1 MKDVFNFLQ
10 SRIFLL
16 NVILAAVI
24 MVSVFGFTY
33 RWLNKYTNHGQSI
46 EVPELKG
53 LNTEQV
59 NILLERLHLRYAI
72 VDSIYQLEKMP
83 GIILEQDP
91 APKAKVK
98 ENRTIY
104 LTINSSV
111 PPKVKMPDLTDV
123 SLRQA
128 EALLQTFGLKTGT
141 LTYKHD
147 LARNAVL
154 ETRYHGKPIKPGTSV
169 SKGSVIDLVVG
180 DGIGSEQVSVPDLI
194 GLTKAEASAALNE
207 VNLSAGA
214 VIYDENIKDS
224 LSAVVYK
231 QFPLPSDSFLLKQGE
246 SVDIYLRK

>member
-1 MKDVFNFLQ
+1 MKDVFNFFLTKT
-10 SRIFLL
+10 FLL
-16 NVILAAVI
+16 NLILAALVVASI
-24 MVSVFGFTY
+24 FGFTY

-46 EVPELKG
+46 DVPELKG

-59 NILLERLHLRYAI
+59 TTLLERLHLRFAI
-72 VDSIYQLEKMP
+72 VDSVYQLDKTP

-104 LTINSSV
+104 LTINSAV

-128 EALLQTFGLKTGT
+128 EAILQSFGLKAGE
-141 LTYKHD
+141 LSYRHD

-154 ETRYHGKPIKPGTSV
+154 ETRFRGKPIKPGTSV
-169 SKGSVIDLVVG
+169 NKGSVIDLIVG
-180 DGIGSEQVSVPDLI
+180 DGIGNEQTSVPNLI
-194 GLTKAEASAALNE
+194 GLTKAEALFALE
-207 VNLSAGA
+207 VANLAAGA
-214 VIYDENIKDS
+214 IIYDENIKDS
-224 LSAVVYK
+224 TSAVVYK
-231 QFPLPSDSFLLKQGE
+231 QFPLPTDSFRLKQGE